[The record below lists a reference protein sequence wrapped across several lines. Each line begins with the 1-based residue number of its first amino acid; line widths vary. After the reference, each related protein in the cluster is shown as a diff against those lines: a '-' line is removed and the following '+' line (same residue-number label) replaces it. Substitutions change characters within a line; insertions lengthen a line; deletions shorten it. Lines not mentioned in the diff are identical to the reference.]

1 MTTELQDR
9 LHADM
14 ERFTRDLRVPD
25 GLALKAYRHHRQRRR
40 TLGVTAASVAAIAV
54 AASGVAIAGV
64 SGALGSAPAPAAQVQ
79 TTAYVL
85 KHVESA
91 LAPASVDNLISL
103 DRIVFPPG
111 LTLEPVVGGG
121 TGGTTAG
128 GATSPWAVASM
139 LVWGYQGSLRDSAY
153 SPSGQHV
160 FDVGFSIADGSA
172 TQTTVLY
179 GSRTWWT
186 AMLTA
191 PGAPG
196 SSGCASGTSIHIPNG
211 LASSWT
217 AYIESQLSCGAFTV
231 VGHQVVDGVDAIK
244 ITGSQSHLTLLV
256 NPATYLPIQLSM
268 GQLSI
273 GFQWLSPT
281 PANLAQ
287 LKVSVPAGFQQV
299 PPPAQG

>member
-1 MTTELQDR
+1 MTTELPDR
-9 LHADM
+9 LYADM
-14 ERFTRDLRVPD
+14 ERFTGDLRVPD

-40 TLGVTAASVAAIAV
+40 TLRVTAASVAAIAV
-54 AASGVAIAGV
+54 AASAVAIAGV
-64 SGALGSAPAPAAQVQ
+64 SGAFGSARAPVAQVQ
-79 TTAYVL
+79 TMTTAYVL

-91 LAPASVDNLISL
+91 LAPASIDNLISL
-103 DRIVFPPG
+103 DRIAFPPG
-111 LTLEPVVGGG
+111 TTLEPVVGGG
-121 TGGTTAG
+121 TTAG
-128 GATSPWAVASM
+128 GGTSPWDVASM
-139 LVWGYQGSLRDSAY
+139 LHWEYQGSLRYSAY
-153 SPSGQHV
+153 GPSGQHV
-160 FDVGFSIADGSA
+160 FDLGFSIADGSA

-186 AMLTA
+186 ATLTA
-191 PGAPG
+191 PGARR
-196 SSGCASGTSIHIPNG
+196 SSGCASGTSIHLPNG

-231 VGHQVVDGVDAIK
+231 VGHQVVDGVDGVE
-244 ITGSQSHLTLLV
+244 ITGDQSHLTLLV
-256 NPATYLPIQLSM
+256 NPATYLPIQLSI

-299 PPPAQG
+299 PPAQG